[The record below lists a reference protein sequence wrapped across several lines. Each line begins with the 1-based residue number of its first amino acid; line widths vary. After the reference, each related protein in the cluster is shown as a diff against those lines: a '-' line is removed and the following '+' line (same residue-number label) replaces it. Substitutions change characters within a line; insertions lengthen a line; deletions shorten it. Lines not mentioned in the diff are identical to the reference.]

1 MLLGS
6 CCPGDDVH
14 SDVCQLFLQAE
25 SVLGWR
31 PQFGLVDGLRDSYE
45 KDFGRGTMRKEADF
59 TADDVVLQA
68 VKH

>member
-1 MLLGS
+1 MGNDKCKL
-6 CCPGDDVH
+6 H
-14 SDVCQLFLQAE
+14 MQAE

-45 KDFGRGTMRKEADF
+45 KDFGRGTMRKEPDF